1 MEIFNLEYQSST
13 SGARTGI
20 IDLPH
25 GKVKTP
31 AFMPVGTHCTVKA
44 MTKEALEEIGF
55 EIILANTY
63 HLFLRPGP
71 DLIKEAGGLHGFSG
85 WKRNFLTDSGGFQV
99 FSLSGLRKIT
109 DEGVRFQSHLDGST
123 QFLSPEIVVDVQA
136 KLNSD
141 IQMVLDVCSPYGI
154 DFKQAESDLQRTIL
168 WGRRAKKSWLETKGY
183 QGKLFAIIQG
193 NFYKELRIRSVEEVL
208 SLDTP
213 GIAIGG
219 LSVGEPFEL
228 YAETLNYTAA
238 MLPGNKPRY
247 VMGIGTPD
255 FILEAVENGIDLFD
269 CVLPT
274 RVARNGAYFTRDGLL
289 SIKKECFTHDMGPA
303 DPDCNCPVCRQYSRA
318 YLRHLFKSNEIL
330 SSMLASYHNLYF
342 LHKMILEIRD
352 AIRSENFISYKKEFL
367 NRYNSNRYKL
377 KQ

>member
-13 SGARTGI
+13 SGARTGT

-154 DFKQAESDLQRTIL
+154 DFKQAESDLQRTIF
-168 WGRRAKKSWLETKGY
+168 WGRRAKKSWLETKDY
-183 QGKLFAIIQG
+183 HGKLFAIIQG

>member
-13 SGARTGI
+13 SGARTGT

-168 WGRRAKKSWLETKGY
+168 WGRRAKKSWLETKDY

-274 RVARNGAYFTRDGLL
+274 RVARNGAYFTRNGLL

>member
-13 SGARTGI
+13 SGARTGT

-168 WGRRAKKSWLETKGY
+168 WGRRAKESWLETKDY

>member
-1 MEIFNLEYQSST
+1 M
-13 SGARTGI
+13 
-20 IDLPH
+20 
-25 GKVKTP
+25 
-31 AFMPVGTHCTVKA
+31 
-44 MTKEALEEIGF
+44 
-55 EIILANTY
+55 
-63 HLFLRPGP
+63 
-71 DLIKEAGGLHGFSG
+71 
-85 WKRNFLTDSGGFQV
+85 
-99 FSLSGLRKIT
+99 RKIT

-168 WGRRAKKSWLETKGY
+168 WGRRAKKSWLETKDY